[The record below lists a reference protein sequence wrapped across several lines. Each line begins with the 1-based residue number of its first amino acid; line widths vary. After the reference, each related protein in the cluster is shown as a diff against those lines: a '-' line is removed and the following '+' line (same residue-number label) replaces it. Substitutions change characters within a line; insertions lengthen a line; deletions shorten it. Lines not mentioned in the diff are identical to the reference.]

1 MTVFA
6 LDEEF
11 ERAKAERRKNLDRRL
26 EREVRLETARRQRLT
41 DRLARIPLPAG
52 LALPTQCHGCGW
64 MGGLEAHNRQ
74 CSTTGERS
82 YVARGPVMC
91 HERTV
96 DMPSNRTSAPLRRIP
111 LRSTTF
117 AGFGV

>member
-41 DRLARIPLPAG
+41 DRLARIPLPPHLTLSLTCA
-52 LALPTQCHGCGW
+52 GCGW
-64 MGGLEAHNRQ
+64 TGGLEGHNRQ
-74 CSTTGERS
+74 CATTGERS
-82 YVARGPVMC
+82 YARAVSVGGSGMFAAY
-91 HERTV
+91 ERTPWR
-96 DMPSNRTSAPLRRIP
+96 PSR
-111 LRSTTF
+111 F
-117 AGFGV
+117 MGFGR